1 MLDILNTSAFVL
13 HTSGNYRYYN
23 DWKYIFFFKLGA
35 ISGIITI
42 HIFLCNIGYNVRFC
56 NTCSHINR
64 EKNGMPVILN
74 DIALLTNF

>member
-1 MLDILNTSAFVL
+1 MV
-13 HTSGNYRYYN
+13 Y
-23 DWKYIFFFKLGA
+23 WCIFFFKLGF

-56 NTCSHINR
+56 NTCTHINR

-74 DIALLTNF
+74 DITLLTNL

>member
-1 MLDILNTSAFVL
+1 MHLFCIQAVITGIITIENGILM
-13 HTSGNYRYYN
+13 H
-23 DWKYIFFFKLGA
+23 FFFKLGF

-56 NTCSHINR
+56 NTCTHINR

-74 DIALLTNF
+74 DITLLSNL